1 MKKTL
6 LAAVSISV
14 AAFAYANT
22 KPSDSSEL
30 VNQQCKIS
38 AEAVSTLKG
47 LRYGNASIRKDV
59 SSLINT
65 HLKTPENR
73 EVAQKALNLMV
84 DDKSIDIATLESKY
98 CS

>member
-6 LAAVSISV
+6 LAVASISV

-22 KPSDSSEL
+22 SSDSSEL
-30 VNQQCKIS
+30 VSQQCKIS

-47 LRYGNASIRKDV
+47 LRYGNTSIRKDV
-59 SSLINT
+59 AGLIN
-65 HLKTPENR
+65 
-73 EVAQKALNLMV
+73 LNLKAQENKDAAQMTLNRMV
-84 DDKSIDIATLESKY
+84 DDQVNSAPALEAKY

>member
-6 LAAVSISV
+6 LAVASISV

-22 KPSDSSEL
+22 SSDSSEL
-30 VNQQCKIS
+30 VSQQCKIS

-47 LRYGNASIRKDV
+47 LRYGNTSIRKDV
-59 SSLINT
+59 TGLINLT
-65 HLKTPENR
+65 LKVQENK
-73 EVAQKALNLMV
+73 EAALATLNRMV
-84 DDKSIDIATLESKY
+84 DDQVNSASGLEAKY